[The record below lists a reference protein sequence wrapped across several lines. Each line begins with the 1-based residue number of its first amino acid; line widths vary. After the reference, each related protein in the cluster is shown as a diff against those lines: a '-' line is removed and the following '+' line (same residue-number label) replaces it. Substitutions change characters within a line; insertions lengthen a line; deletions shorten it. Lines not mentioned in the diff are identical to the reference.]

1 LLARLALLAAAARRA
16 KMGVSVEQLAT
27 LVRGLEAM
35 GYEGAPVLGRD
46 ELKRLVGLTLATS
59 KDDVAVLWMLV
70 DALFPAPEID
80 VTPRLSDETGSGL
93 PDQLQDALTRG
104 DIGAGARV
112 GEMIAALAGQ
122 WPGITGRGRL
132 EQRVLRAFDLSAM
145 LAKALSDSRDADGL
159 ERQLTRIAR
168 DATLASLQGSLHSEL
183 MRRELLARTESA
195 DSASTLDLSGLFDEL
210 AGLPLAGGRRSD
222 QERLRAAVRP
232 LATRLAAR
240 ARRRRRGGRR
250 QLDVRRTLR
259 RSIATGGA
267 PMELRFRSHRPHRP
281 QIVVLADVS
290 GSMVDYASFTMS
302 LLQALH
308 DELPALRCFAFVD
321 GVGEVTKELLA
332 SPAVLGAQLPMIPGV
347 VSGDGRSDYGS
358 ALEAFERLS
367 AAVLTTGTSLVIIGD
382 GRSRAADPGDQALRR
397 LSYRV
402 RHLYWLTPEDQADWA
417 SDDCRMAQ
425 YERWCERIDTVST
438 VGQLEAWVERV
449 ISGR

>member
-1 LLARLALLAAAARRA
+1 
-16 KMGVSVEQLAT
+16 
-27 LVRGLEAM
+27 
-35 GYEGAPVLGRD
+35 
-46 ELKRLVGLTLATS
+46 
-59 KDDVAVLWMLV
+59 
-70 DALFPAPEID
+70 
-80 VTPRLSDETGSGL
+80 
-93 PDQLQDALTRG
+93 
-104 DIGAGARV
+104 
-112 GEMIAALAGQ
+112 
-122 WPGITGRGRL
+122 L

-145 LAKALSDSRDADGL
+145 LAKVLADSPDADGL
-159 ERQLTRIAR
+159 ERQVTRIAGN
-168 DATLASLQGSLHSEL
+168 ATLASLQASLHSEL

-195 DSASTLDLSGLFDEL
+195 ESASAFDLSGLIDDL
-210 AGLPLAGGRRSD
+210 AELPLGGGRRSD
-222 QERLRAAVRP
+222 QERLQAAVRP

-259 RSIATGGA
+259 RSVATGGA

-290 GSMVDYASFTMS
+290 GSMVDYASFTMG

-308 DELPALRCFAFVD
+308 DELPALKCFAFVD

-367 AAVLTTGTSLVIIGD
+367 AAVLTRSTSLVIIGD
-382 GRSRAADPGDQALRR
+382 GRSGAPDPGDQVLRR

-417 SDDCRMAQ
+417 DDNCRIAM
-425 YERWCERIDTVST
+425 YGRWCERIDTVST